1 MTLAERVARLEDELA
16 YLRAIVD
23 GGEAEAREA
32 IMVVIGLLA
41 SFAAN
46 SGVLDYDRLI
56 ALLTEEVDPQPAVDD
71 RTGMYVRGIRLILAY
86 YRDFERDAREPS
98 ALDLDDLNADETRAF
113 LRRAAA
119 TVELERGARS
129 AEQRTAP

>member
-1 MTLAERVARLEDELA
+1 MTLAEHVARLEDELA
-16 YLRAIVD
+16 YLRDIVD

-56 ALLTEEVDPQPAVDD
+56 ALLTEEADPQPAVDD

-98 ALDLDDLNADETRAF
+98 APGLAHLSADETRAF
-113 LRRAAA
+113 LGRAAA
-119 TVELERGARS
+119 TVEFEPAARS
-129 AEQRTAP
+129 AAPTTTP